1 MTAKKSITITVS
13 ILLILL
19 LACLT
24 GRELSARKNTGTN
37 HALIIG
43 ISNYSNWS
51 KLESPAKDAEA
62 IAKALAKQYNF
73 RKSNIKLLTDN
84 TKEKPTLINILT
96 SLDNHAA
103 KLTENDNLLIFFT
116 GHSLE
121 DDEGETYWIPID
133 GREKSKRSWLKHSD
147 IVEEMFAT
155 EKFKAKNLCI
165 ITDSAFSDKLIRKYE
180 NPVTIDDLRYREKI
194 LDRASRKSR
203 EVIAFGDQHWPG
215 GKSTDGMGLFA
226 YHIHRLLLDNDFE
239 MIDFENLIFLFD
251 DSVPFS
257 IRKVAGTKLVTG
269 RIKTPEAEKGQFVI
283 SRLAPSP
290 VVDVLATTVSPDKG
304 YPGDQFTVA
313 AKTSSPAAEVYIKIG
328 SKKHIMQGSDTSGT
342 EWQYSMN
349 VDKLGSTPFIV
360 AAINPNDIEGKPKE
374 GRITTIKALSAPANV
389 KAVTVSPTKGLGGDP
404 FNFTATTDNP
414 AAKVALLVKG
424 ERYKMSGSGT
434 QWSLTQKVDHVG
446 SVDFS
451 VVATNTDG
459 VEGDA
464 KGGNLQLEAGI
475 SHVVAVKSK
484 PETGFA
490 GEEFMISVKTDRIAK
505 SVALEMDGKV
515 YPMEGSGSSWQFKK
529 VIPDIGTKQFTVLA
543 KNIKGQTGRSLSGQL
558 TAKKSPLAIPEIAS
572 VDVGVVSPGKGY
584 VGDSFAIKVNTT
596 APSDTVFVEVEGKE
610 YTMQGSGTK
619 WNYVARLDNLGVSR
633 YSVTARNKDGV
644 KGKPKAGEIKT
655 IPKPAKPV
663 NVITAQVNPQKGE
676 LQQKFAFTAKTDRPA
691 KSVSLVVGTKRY
703 NMSGSGTDWRLNR
716 NFDQAGT
723 MDFKVVAR
731 NENNVEGGF
740 QTAAFTVV
748 EKRYQLNKDGTI
760 TDQFTQKTRN
770 RFVDNKDGTVTDLL
784 TSLMWLKT
792 PKQIALTYQEA
803 TDYCRDLE
811 EGGHKGW
818 RLPTINELSRISDD
832 RQQNPALPLN
842 HPFTS
847 VVTHMLYWSKTK
859 HLSPKNV
866 KALDMYRGKIRYQ
879 KKAEISIVWPVRYA
893 ES

>member
-24 GRELSARKNTGTN
+24 GVELSARKTTGNN

-43 ISNYSNWS
+43 VSSYKNWS
-51 KLESPAKDAEA
+51 KLKSPAKDAAA

-73 RKSNIKLLTDN
+73 RKSNITLLSDN

-96 SLDNHAA
+96 SLDNYVGE
-103 KLTENDNLLIFFT
+103 LTENDNLLIFFT

-121 DDEGETYWIPID
+121 DDEGETYWIPQD
-133 GREKSKRSWLKHSD
+133 GRKKSKRSWVKHSD
-147 IVEEMFAT
+147 IVEEMFAS
-155 EKFKAKNLCI
+155 ENFKAKNLCI
-165 ITDSAFSDKLIRKYE
+165 ITDSSFSDKLIRKYE
-180 NPVTIDDLRYREKI
+180 NPVTIDDLRYNEKI
-194 LDRASRKSR
+194 LDKAARKSR

-226 YHIHRLLLDNDFE
+226 YYIHRLLLDNDFDL
-239 MIDFENLIFLFD
+239 IDFENLIFLFD

-257 IRKVAGTKLVTG
+257 IRKIAGTKLVTG
-269 RIKTPEAEKGQFVI
+269 RIKTPQAKKGQFVI
-283 SRLAPSP
+283 SRMAPSP

-328 SKKHIMQGSDTSGT
+328 GKKHIMQGSGTSGT

-349 VDKLGSTPFIV
+349 VDKLGSTPFVV
-360 AAINPNDIEGKPKE
+360 AAINPNDIEGKPRK
-374 GRITTIKALSAPANV
+374 GKITTIKARAKPANV
-389 KAVTVSPTKGLGGDP
+389 QAVTISPKKGLGGDP

-424 ERYKMSGSGT
+424 KRYKMSGSGT
-434 QWSLTQKVDHVG
+434 KWSLTQKIDHVG

-451 VVATNTDG
+451 VVASNTDG
-459 VEGDA
+459 VEGSS
-464 KGGNLQLEAGI
+464 KGGNIRLAAGI

-558 TAKKSPLAIPEIAS
+558 TAKKSPLPIPEIAS
-572 VDVGVVSPGKGY
+572 VDLSVVSPGKGY
-584 VGDSFAIKVNTT
+584 VGDSFTLKVNTT
-596 APSDTVFVEVEGKE
+596 APSESVSIDIEGKQ
-610 YTMQGSGTK
+610 YTMKGSGTK
-619 WNYVARLDNLGVSR
+619 WNYVARVDKLGLSK
-633 YSVTARNKDGV
+633 YNVTAKNKDGV
-644 KGKPKAGEIKT
+644 KGKSKAGAIKT
-655 IPKPAKPV
+655 IPKPAKSV
-663 NVITAQVNPQKGE
+663 NVITALVKPQKGE

-691 KSVSLVVGTKRY
+691 KSVSLVVGKKRY

-716 NFDQAGT
+716 KFDKIGT
-723 MDFKVVAR
+723 NDFKVVAR
-731 NENNVEGGF
+731 NENNVEGSF
-740 QTAAFTVV
+740 KTAAFTVV
-748 EKRYQLNKDGTI
+748 KKRYKLNKDGTI

-770 RFVDNKDGTVTDLL
+770 RFLDNKDGTVTDLF
-784 TSLMWLKT
+784 TSLMWSKT
-792 PKQIALTYQEA
+792 PKQIALTYPEA
-803 TDYCRDLE
+803 TDYCRSLE
-811 EGGHKGW
+811 EGGHSGW
-818 RLPTINELSRISDD
+818 RLPTISELKRISDR
-832 RQQNPALPLN
+832 RQQNPALPLK

-847 VVTHMLYWSKTK
+847 VITHMLYWSKTK

-866 KALDMYRGKIRYQ
+866 KAMDMYRGKMRYQ
-879 KKAEISIVWPVRYA
+879 KKAEIAIVWPVRYA
-893 ES
+893 EI